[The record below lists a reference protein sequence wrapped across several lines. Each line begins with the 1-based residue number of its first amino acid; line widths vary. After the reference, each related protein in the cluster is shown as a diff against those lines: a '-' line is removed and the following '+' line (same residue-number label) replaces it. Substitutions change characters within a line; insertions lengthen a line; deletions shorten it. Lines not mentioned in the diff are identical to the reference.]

1 MISISR
7 RAERGPQASS
17 STIESKSIKK
27 TTYDRHLG
35 ANSLS
40 LGLSGRR
47 PKVSEKG
54 ISSHDRVVDRVVN
67 LVDSQPSLR
76 AGLKGKLKEI

>member
-1 MISISR
+1 MCGGREAVSLAVLTAVPS
-7 RAERGPQASS
+7 AD
-17 STIESKSIKK
+17 SKSIR
-27 TTYDRHLG
+27 TAYPRLAGG

-54 ISSHDRVVDRVVN
+54 ISSHDRVVDREGN
-67 LVDSQPSLR
+67 
-76 AGLKGKLKEI
+76 KKC